1 MSSGIAEKGQ
11 IGTVF
16 TDEIPTPAKG
26 NLHYVNRNGDD
37 TPRSFEEEL
46 IPGYDATFMGARAT
60 LRAAEEK
67 KLLRRIG
74 WHLILLLALRSNIDG
89 GIRYLRRYRAY
100 PSAIDSTWIHDCH
113 SSLSRRTVRLP
124 NTGGVY
130 ARRLSLEGSRLHV
143 QCPLGRWVSFPFRYL
158 PFWDKTHGVAQLS
171 TITSLSI
178 THAGPRANTR
188 ASLRAGAFPF
198 GTTRHPPQF
207 PGCLQPLGRY
217 KYPLPPISLSSSF
230 FSPQPSGSTHSV
242 VPWT

>member
-130 ARRLSLEGSRLHV
+130 ARRLSLEGSRLHAFHNHV
-143 QCPLGRWVSFPFRYL
+143 PLHHARRPARQHARQPTRRCL
-158 PFWDKTHGVAQLS
+158 PFWDNSSPTPVS
-171 TITSLSI
+171 
-178 THAGPRANTR
+178 R
-188 ASLRAGAFPF
+188 
-198 GTTRHPPQF
+198 
-207 PGCLQPLGRY
+207 
-217 KYPLPPISLSSSF
+217 LPSAT
-230 FSPQPSGSTHSV
+230 GKV
-242 VPWT
+242 